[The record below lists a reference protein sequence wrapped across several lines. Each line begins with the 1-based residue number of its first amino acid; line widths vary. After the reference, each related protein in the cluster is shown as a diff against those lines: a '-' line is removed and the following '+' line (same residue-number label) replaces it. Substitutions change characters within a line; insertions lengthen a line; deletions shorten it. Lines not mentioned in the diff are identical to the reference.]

1 MLEARSFHASVVIVV
16 ACFVCPA
23 SRLAADT
30 LTRSDGERLER
41 KVGIIQQN
49 SFTEADQPRLTT
61 VTEQEVNAYL
71 KFQASDRIPA
81 GITDAHV
88 TIEGNSRLS
97 ARAAVDLDEA
107 RRDSPDRLLDLLS
120 YLTGPVLILAIGLLH
135 TSAGVGHLEVET
147 VTVAGLPVPK
157 ALVSKLVRYYSR
169 TPEDPEGVNLDAPFE
184 LPASIREV
192 RVGKG
197 EAVIVQ

>member
-1 MLEARSFHASVVIVV
+1 MLESRSFHASVVIVV

-41 KVGIIQQN
+41 KAGIIQLN

-81 GITDAHV
+81 AITDAHV
-88 TIEGNSRLS
+88 TIEGDSRLS
-97 ARAAVDLDEA
+97 ARAAVDLEEVG
-107 RRDSPDRLLDLLS
+107 RDSPGGWLELLS
-120 YLTGPVLILAIGLLH
+120 YSPGPVRILATGLLH
-135 TSAGVGHLEVET
+135 TTAGVGRLEVET

-157 ALVSKLVRYYSR
+157 ALLYQLVRYYSR
-169 TPEDPEGVNLDAPFE
+169 TPEEPEGVNLDAPFE
-184 LPASIREV
+184 LPVRIREV
-192 RVGKG
+192 QVGEG